1 MARDQQTD
9 SGRFGPSVGSRESF
23 MLDMPWL
30 MSETTTEDENDAGGW
45 NGVNAPV
52 GGKPPSTRTV
62 GSRGED
68 PDTD

>member
-1 MARDQQTD
+1 
-9 SGRFGPSVGSRESF
+9 